1 MRIDRPDQADESGDS
16 HAASHGRLARD
27 NPNTAS
33 SVRIGAISDDSSA
46 RLLRAESDSGLRAE
60 RNAAQR
66 AAVDTAYRQ
75 DAIDRGHARKEELE
89 PEKVTASTRRIEAA
103 DAEFHAAGH
112 AGRHEAK
119 GRFAEPADLKKG
131 EVAQASDGGM
141 PAATRGG
148 SVPAGHN
155 GWIRDRA
162 IPGDRGGEHRAVPAT
177 SALVHDNDLPQGYT
191 SSPALKRDPY
201 HSDSVAGRSAA
212 NRELYAATAC
222 DQAAFLGYTARIP
235 AQKVF
240 FDSHGQDA
248 FTNGKTYITP
258 DIDGHNV
265 TSGWK
270 MFNRRGVR
278 LGTYDFEL
286 NYVKE

>member
-1 MRIDRPDQADESGDS
+1 VRIDQPDQADEPSDA
-16 HAASHGRLARD
+16 HAARHGRLARD

-33 SVRIGAISDDSSA
+33 SVRIGAISGDSSA
-46 RLLRAESDSGLRAE
+46 NSPRAESDSGLRAE

-66 AAVDTAYRQ
+66 AAVDAVYRQ
-75 DAIDRGHARKEELE
+75 DAIDRGHARKEKLE
-89 PEKVTASTRRIEAA
+89 PENVTSSMRRIEAA

-112 AGRHEAK
+112 AGPLEAK
-119 GRFAEPADLKKG
+119 ARFAEPADLKKG
-131 EVAQASDGGM
+131 EVPRAPDGGM

-148 SVPAGHN
+148 SVPAEHN

-162 IPGDRGGEHRAVPAT
+162 IRGDRGGEHRAVPAT
-177 SALVHDNDLPQGYT
+177 SALVHHNDLPQGYT

-201 HSDSVAGRSAA
+201 HPDSVAGRSAA
-212 NRELYAATAC
+212 NRDLYAATSR
-222 DQAAFLGYTARIP
+222 DQAAFLGYTTRIP

-258 DIDGHNV
+258 DIDSHNV